1 MFAVDCIHLLLACA
15 ISGLLFIVNTVLLL
29 VACVKMKNADLRRHF
44 YFLQYFDTVGWV
56 IRPVKPVPNM
66 TYNVFSRTLNP
77 TQSINSSLRSDS
89 PEQILLSYGIGLSVF
104 GRPFVKQFALCY
116 RTVRTVVLFCLS
128 GL

>member
-89 PEQILLSYGIGLSVF
+89 PQQILLSYSIGLSVF

-116 RTVRTVVLFCLS
+116 RTVVLFCMS